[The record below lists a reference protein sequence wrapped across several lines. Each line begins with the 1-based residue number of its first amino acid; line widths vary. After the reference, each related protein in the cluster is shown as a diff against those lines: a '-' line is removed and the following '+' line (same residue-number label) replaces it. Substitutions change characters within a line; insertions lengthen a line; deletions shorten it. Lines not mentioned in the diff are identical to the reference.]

1 VTAELLNKRAVAL
14 RYEQNAAAPRIV
26 ATGSGFVA
34 QTIIDR
40 AKEYEV
46 PIAIEPELVELLV
59 QLDLNQLIP
68 PELYAAVA
76 EVLAWAYQ
84 VDGMTAEDVRKQRE
98 AGQAE
103 ARSAGTKR
111 R

>member
-1 VTAELLNKRAVAL
+1 MNEMVNKRAVAL
-14 RYEQNAAAPRIV
+14 RYEQNSAAPRVV
-26 ATGSGFVA
+26 AKGVGYVA
-34 QTIIDR
+34 QTIMDR

-84 VDGMTAEDVRKQRE
+84 VDGSTAEDIRARRE
-98 AGQAE
+98 G
-103 ARSAGTKR
+103 RT
-111 R
+111 

>member
-1 VTAELLNKRAVAL
+1 VAL
-14 RYEQNAAAPRIV
+14 RYEQNSAAPRVV
-26 ATGSGFVA
+26 AKGAGYVA

-40 AKEYEV
+40 AQEYNV

-68 PELYAAVA
+68 PQLYAAVA

-84 VDGMTAEDVRKQRE
+84 VDGKTAEEIRAARE
-98 AGQAE
+98 KA
-103 ARSAGTKR
+103 
-111 R
+111 

>member
-1 VTAELLNKRAVAL
+1 MAL
-14 RYEQNAAAPRIV
+14 RYEQNSAAPRIV
-26 ATGSGFVA
+26 AKGTGYVA

-40 AKEYEV
+40 ANEYQV
-46 PIAIEPELVELLV
+46 PVAIEPELVELLV

-84 VDGMTAEDVRKQRE
+84 VDGATAEEIRAKRE
-98 AGQAE
+98 GV
-103 ARSAGTKR
+103 
-111 R
+111 

>member
-1 VTAELLNKRAVAL
+1 MTAELQNKRAVAL
-14 RYEQNAAAPRIV
+14 RYEQNAAAPRVV
-26 ATGSGFVA
+26 ATGSGYVA

-40 AKEYEV
+40 AREYEV
-46 PIAIEPELVELLV
+46 PISIEPELVELLV
-59 QLDLNQLIP
+59 QLDLHQLVP

-84 VDGMTAEDVRKQRE
+84 VDGLTAEDIRAQRE
-98 AGQAE
+98 AGKNS
-103 ARSAGTKR
+103 RPDMIR

>member
-1 VTAELLNKRAVAL
+1 MTELINKRAVAL

-26 ATGSGFVA
+26 AKGTGYVA
-34 QTIIDR
+34 ETILSR

-76 EVLAWAYQ
+76 EILAWAYQ
-84 VDGMTAEDVRKQRE
+84 VDGLTAEEVT
-98 AGQAE
+98 A
-103 ARSAGTKR
+103 ARGKN
-111 R
+111 

>member
-1 VTAELLNKRAVAL
+1 MTTELLNKRAVAL
-14 RYEQNAAAPRIV
+14 RYEQNSAAPRVV
-26 ATGSGFVA
+26 AKGAGYIA

-40 AKEYEV
+40 ANEYDV

-59 QLDLNQLIP
+59 QLELNQLIP

-84 VDGMTAEDVRKQRE
+84 VDGATAEEVRAKRE
-98 AGQAE
+98 G
-103 ARSAGTKR
+103 SV
-111 R
+111 

>member
-1 VTAELLNKRAVAL
+1 MNELMNKRAEAL

-26 ATGSGFVA
+26 AKGAGYTA
-34 QTIIDR
+34 ETIIER
-40 AKEYEV
+40 AKEYQV

-68 PELYAAVA
+68 PQLYAAVA

-84 VDGMTAEDVRKQRE
+84 VDGKTAEEIR
-98 AGQAE
+98 A
-103 ARSAGTKR
+103 ARQGT
-111 R
+111 

>member
-1 VTAELLNKRAVAL
+1 MTELLNKRAVAL

-26 ATGSGFVA
+26 AKGSGYTA
-34 QTIIDR
+34 ETIIER
-40 AKEYEV
+40 AKEYQV

-68 PELYAAVA
+68 PQLYAAVA

-84 VDGMTAEDVRKQRE
+84 VDGKTAEEIRAARE
-98 AGQAE
+98 GKTA
-103 ARSAGTKR
+103 
-111 R
+111 

>member
-1 VTAELLNKRAVAL
+1 MSTELLNKRAVAL
-14 RYEQNAAAPRIV
+14 RYEQNSAAPRVV
-26 ATGSGFVA
+26 AKGAGYVA

-40 AKEYEV
+40 ANDYDI

-84 VDGMTAEDVRKQRE
+84 VDDRIAEDLRTRHPNSPRV
-98 AGQAE
+98 
-103 ARSAGTKR
+103 
-111 R
+111 